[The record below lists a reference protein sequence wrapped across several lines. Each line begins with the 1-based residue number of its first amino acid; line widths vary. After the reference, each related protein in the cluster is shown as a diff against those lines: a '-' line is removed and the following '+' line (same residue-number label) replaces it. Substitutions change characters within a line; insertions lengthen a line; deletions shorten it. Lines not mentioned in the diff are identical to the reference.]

1 MSSRANIVAESAA
14 LLSSVKALEKE
25 RNDLKSEITAA
36 DARVDEQ
43 KKQASLISAIMKRN
57 ELPSL
62 DETEQRL
69 SELQAE
75 LAANKQRQ
83 EELRQQTQE
92 LQAQIDYS
100 IAIRGKRAQ
109 YEKLLTDIEEYNNS
123 VDEIADL
130 KQADY
135 YEKQLTKLYSALE
148 GIEKEV
154 DNVRKELLKLDADSK
169 AFFNNVNTYFLSV
182 KKATPEMEK
191 VKLEIQT
198 KAKEVMLAQKEIEKT
213 IEPELV
219 AKYKKAKDISKFPHM
234 VAFDEPTSSC
244 RGCGLE
250 LSRDIAAKLRQ
261 EGGLEFCP
269 NCNRL
274 VYKQ

>member
-1 MSSRANIVAESAA
+1 MNIEGMLKYQSLDRELNKLNEQFRTSDATVQYNRYMKLYKQTIEDGKRMSGVVAEHF
-14 LLSSVKALEKE
+14 V
-25 RNDLKSEITAA
+25 N
-36 DARVDEQ
+36 
-43 KKQASLISAIMKRN
+43 
-57 ELPSL
+57 L
-62 DETEQRL
+62 DRL
-69 SELQAE
+69 T
-75 LAANKQRQ
+75 K
-83 EELRQQTQE
+83 
-92 LQAQIDYS
+92 
-100 IAIRGKRAQ
+100 Q

-250 LSRDIAAKLRQ
+250 LSRDIVAKLRQ